1 MLNKDFLSL
10 FDMDREELE
19 TLFLLAD
26 ELKLSSEYRPL
37 AGTTTAL
44 FFQKPSFRTR
54 VSFEVGVQQLGGQ
67 TVNLPDDR
75 VGIGTRESVYDVVKL
90 LSRYVDVVVAR
101 VFDHALLEEM
111 SAHGTIPI
119 INALT
124 DLSHPCQII
133 SDMYTLREHGRLR
146 PGLRVGF
153 IGDGNNVVNSWLEMT
168 TLYPINFVLAAP
180 EGYDPDPTIL
190 ARSRE
195 ACVGSIEIVRD
206 PNAAADGADVIY
218 SDVFTSMGHE
228 AEQEARRTAFNG
240 YRVDAALMSRT
251 ASDAVFM
258 HCLPAHRGEEVTAEV
273 IDGNQS
279 IIFDQ
284 AENRLHMQKA
294 LLARLVD
301 RARSLERALHVHAPS
316 NNVRR

>member
-1 MLNKDFLSL
+1 MLNKDFLSI
-10 FDMDREELE
+10 FDIDREELE

-75 VGIGTRESVYDVVKL
+75 VGIGTRESVHDVVKL

-111 SAHGTIPI
+111 SAYGTIPI

-133 SDMYTLREHGRLR
+133 SDMYTLREHARLR
-146 PGLRVGF
+146 PGLRVAF

-168 TLYPINFVLAAP
+168 TLYPIDFILAAP
-180 EGYDPDPTIL
+180 EGYDPDPAIL
-190 ARSRE
+190 AHSRSK
-195 ACVGSIEIVRD
+195 CIGSITIVRD
-206 PNAAADGADVIY
+206 PNAAADGADVVY

-228 AEQEARRTAFNG
+228 AEQEARRRAFNG
-240 YRVDAALMSRT
+240 YQVNAKLMSRT
-251 ASDAVFM
+251 ATDAVFM

-273 IDGNQS
+273 IDGEQS

-301 RARSLERALHVHAPS
+301 RARSTEKALHVHAAPS
-316 NNVRR
+316 IVRR